1 MIHLFIASKISLS
14 FNIVRLFARMKY
26 FLIAG
31 EASGDNHAADLIR
44 AIKARDAQAEFA
56 FWGGDAM
63 ACASDG
69 IRMHY
74 KEYSIMGFI
83 EVLLQIRKISEMMTR
98 CKSHIMDFKPDVV
111 VLVDFPGFNLRIA
124 EFCKQQSIKVI
135 YYIAPKVWAWKEGRI
150 KKLERFTDKVLLIL
164 PFEQAYFSKFN
175 VNAVFVGNPSFEQVD
190 KFISDTKFKEMY
202 LKDNKPLVAL
212 LPGSRKQ
219 EIRQMLPLMSKMA
232 NAYPKYHFLVAGAP
246 SLKEIDYSKYVS
258 ENLNVV
264 FGKTYDILANSKAA
278 IVCSG
283 TATLETALFNV
294 PQVCGYKGNIISYF
308 IARMLVKIKYI
319 SLVNLCLDKPLI
331 KELIQFDWNQETLQ
345 TEFEK
350 ILDGQGRIEMLAGY
364 DELKMLLQY
373 ARTSDKAAEEVI
385 KILT

>member
-1 MIHLFIASKISLS
+1 
-14 FNIVRLFARMKY
+14 MKY
-26 FLIAG
+26 FLVAG

-44 AIKARDAQAEFA
+44 AIKSHDIAAEFA

-63 ACASDG
+63 ANASEG
-69 IRMHY
+69 LKMHY
-74 KEYSIMGFI
+74 KEYSIMGFL
-83 EVLLQIRKISEMMTR
+83 EVLLRIRKITQMMAR
-98 CKSHIMDFKPDVV
+98 CQSDIILFKPDVV
-111 VLVDFPGFNLRIA
+111 ILVDFPGFNLRIA
-124 EFCKQQSIKVI
+124 AFCKLHGIKVV
-135 YYIAPKVWAWKEGRI
+135 YYIAPKVWAWKEGRV
-150 KKLERFTDKVLLIL
+150 KKLEKYTDKVLLIL
-164 PFEQAYFSKFN
+164 PFEKEYFKKFK
-175 VNAVFVGNPSFEQVD
+175 VNTVFVGNPSFEQVG
-190 KFISDTKFKEMY
+190 KFISDTKFKETY

-219 EIRQMLPLMSKMA
+219 EIKQMLPLMSKMA
-232 NAYPKYHFLVAGAP
+232 NAYPHYHFLVAGAP
-246 SLKEIDYSKYVS
+246 SLKEKDYLKYVS

-283 TATLETALFNV
+283 TATLEAALFNV

-331 KELIQFDWNQETLQ
+331 KELIQFDWNQEALQ

-350 ILDGQGRIEMLAGY
+350 ILDGQGRIDMLAGY
-364 DELKMLLQY
+364 DKLKKLLQY
-373 ARTSDKAAEEVI
+373 DKTSDKAAEEVI
-385 KILT
+385 KILA